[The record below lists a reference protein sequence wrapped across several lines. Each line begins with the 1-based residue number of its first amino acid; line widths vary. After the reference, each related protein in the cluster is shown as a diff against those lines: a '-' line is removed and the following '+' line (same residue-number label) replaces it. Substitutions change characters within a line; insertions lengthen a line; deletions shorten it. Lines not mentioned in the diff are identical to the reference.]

1 VELPLVLERV
11 EGLRGPAR
19 ILPAAVPARFDIASW
34 DPRGVGASTAVR
46 CLPTAADEMRFLDGM
61 VPGESLPV
69 GRAEM
74 DRWIERYGM
83 FDRLCAGRNRSLVRH
98 VSTADTA
105 RLTCCAPR
113 WAIAG

>member
-1 VELPLVLERV
+1 
-11 EGLRGPAR
+11 
-19 ILPAAVPARFDIASW
+19 
-34 DPRGVGASTAVR
+34 
-46 CLPTAADEMRFLDGM
+46 MRFLDGM